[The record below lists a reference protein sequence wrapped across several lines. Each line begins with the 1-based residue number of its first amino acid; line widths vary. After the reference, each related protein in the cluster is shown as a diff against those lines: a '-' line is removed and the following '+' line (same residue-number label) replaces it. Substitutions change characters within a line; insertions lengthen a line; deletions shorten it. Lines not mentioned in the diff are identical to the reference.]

1 MEIFP
6 AIDLL
11 GGKAV
16 RLLKGDYGRST
27 EYSADPEA
35 VARAFAQCGVG
46 YVHVVDLDG
55 ARTGEPAHL
64 PLIGDIVR
72 ASGLKVEVGGGIRS
86 EDTAARCLDAG
97 VWRVILGTAAVEQP
111 GLAERLAARYGG
123 RIAVGVDA
131 RDGRVAVRG
140 WLKDTDLTI
149 GDMCGRLLDWGIT
162 SVIVTDISRD
172 GAMQGPN
179 LKMYEELVKDYP
191 ALAVTAS
198 GGVRGHGDLLA
209 LKESGVAA
217 AIVGRAYYDG
227 AVDLKRAV
235 EECR

>member
-35 VARAFAQCGVG
+35 VARTFAQCGVG

-64 PLIGDIVR
+64 PLIGKIVR

-86 EDTAARCLDAG
+86 EDMAARCLDAG
-97 VWRVILGTAAVEQP
+97 AWRVILGTAAVEQP
-111 GLAERLAARYGG
+111 GLAERLAVRYGS

-131 RDGRVAVRG
+131 RGGRVAVRG

-149 GDMCGRLLDWGIT
+149 GDMCVRLLDWGIN

-179 LKMYEELVKDYP
+179 LKMYEELVRDHP

-227 AVDLKRAV
+227 AVDLKRAA